1 MSIDHRLASFTI
13 RKGKPADVPQVFS
26 LIKELA
32 LYEKA
37 PDEVDNTVEQ
47 MLLDG
52 FGEHPIY
59 HFFVAES
66 QENFIVG
73 LALYYFRY
81 STWKGRRMY
90 LEDLIV
96 TEAHRGQ
103 GLGKRLFEAVMEE
116 AKATHCSGM
125 VWQVLD
131 WNESAIEFYKRYGA
145 TFDAGWLNCNLKL
158 S

>member
-1 MSIDHRLASFTI
+1 MSKSSSPHSFTI
-13 RKGKPADVPQVFS
+13 RKGKPDDIPQVFA

-52 FGEHPIY
+52 FGENPIY
-59 HFFVAES
+59 HFYVAES
-66 QENFIVG
+66 QTRVIVG
-73 LALYYFRY
+73 IALYYFRY

-96 TEAHRGQ
+96 TESYRGR
-103 GLGKRLFEAVMEE
+103 GLGKLLFEVMIEE
-116 AKATHCSGM
+116 AKATHCTGM

-131 WNESAIEFYKRYGA
+131 WNEPAIEFYKRYGA
-145 TFDAGWLNCNLKL
+145 DFDAGWINCSLKL
-158 S
+158 